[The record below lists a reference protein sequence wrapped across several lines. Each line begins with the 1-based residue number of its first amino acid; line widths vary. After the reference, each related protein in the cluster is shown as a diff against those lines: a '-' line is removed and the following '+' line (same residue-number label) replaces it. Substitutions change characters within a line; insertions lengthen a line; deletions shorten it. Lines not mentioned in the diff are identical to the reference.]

1 MHVAQWNLSR
11 LLPAI
16 SNCFKEIVWL
26 RMARCNAMM
35 NCVSCSGFGL
45 PLHAQLLRLF
55 VTMMNCVHCG
65 GMWPEASPVLLTGTP
80 FYAPVFKYKRQQHAP
95 TYAQTFIKASVYS
108 QDASNGSLQNIGR
121 LTPRHQ
127 SLYFVQPYMLLTLF

>member
-26 RMARCNAMM
+26 RMARCNA
-35 NCVSCSGFGL
+35 
-45 PLHAQLLRLF
+45 
-55 VTMMNCVHCG
+55 MMNCVHCG